1 MPASSPLPPRPP
13 RQRTRRKKEGAAAA
27 TPRLYFNKWVSFSA
41 SLTSLLGAGLS
52 YAFALYAG
60 DLKERFGYSQAQTD
74 GVAAAMN
81 LG

>member
-1 MPASSPLPPRPP
+1 
-13 RQRTRRKKEGAAAA
+13 
-27 TPRLYFNKWVSFSA
+27 
-41 SLTSLLGAGLS
+41 LLGAGLS
-52 YAFALYAG
+52 YVFALYAG